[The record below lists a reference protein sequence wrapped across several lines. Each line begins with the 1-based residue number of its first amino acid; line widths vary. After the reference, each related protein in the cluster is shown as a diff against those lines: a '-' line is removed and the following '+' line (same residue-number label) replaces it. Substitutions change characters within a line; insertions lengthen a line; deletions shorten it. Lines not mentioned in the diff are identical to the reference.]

1 MMMSPGSLARLLRGG
16 APLMLATLA
25 QAQVTITA
33 DPNPARSRV
42 ACTLTVAHSDRVA
55 RDWRWHVVGHG
66 ESADLLEPIAPDKAR
81 FKTPVT
87 LTERSFTVV
96 AEDKS
101 DPSVKGVFVL
111 KVEPN
116 LNAGGER
123 SLVNMASPG
132 AFLPSLRPFLYP
144 FGGRGAFGSKPR
156 SFTNPPNK
164 IVFCDDAA
172 MGPLDR
178 CWIVSGRNGLEAYKV
193 NGDPVRLPGFPYSAP
208 PGRGEVPQGAPRIV
222 FCEAS
227 TEDPDHS
234 NLAIFAL
241 QPDGN
246 RRFLA
251 GSLTRSDAILRLDGK
266 ESAAVFEGFTDLAL
280 DRKGNAY
287 VLEPYG
293 PAVIRRIDPAGN
305 VTTLCG
311 GGILGDD
318 VDGAGKGAR
327 FRQPVAMTVD
337 PDTGDLYVG
346 ERQAIRKVTPDGVV
360 TTVLGGGSTSALALD
375 GDGKVAPLCSGRVPL
390 DTRFRV
396 NPRTLAMF
404 GRELIICNGDGIFA
418 FHLDTRRM
426 ALVVPKAAH
435 QRMGPIHYLNPQLPP
450 KRCAAI
456 ETECDLAITKDGM
469 ALINSTTGI
478 DELELPDT
486 PITTVMDPST
496 PESRSQYVSPP
507 FENKAD
513 GKAGQGDAALDNLWP
528 GPATETVVVRPHG
541 TGIVQHWRT
550 CAPGQTFTGQC
561 FLESKGLTTGTAC
574 LNVRFADRDGNPL
587 GNGKDAAGDK
597 TPHEVRLPV
606 ADRTL
611 LQAVGTAPQGA
622 ERVMFYLLVT
632 GGTPRGVAT
641 FREVTFHQVPSGG

>member
-123 SLVNMASPG
+123 SLVNIASPG

-156 SFTNPPNK
+156 SFTNPTNK
-164 IVFCDDAA
+164 
-172 MGPLDR
+172 
-178 CWIVSGRNGLEAYKV
+178 
-193 NGDPVRLPGFPYSAP
+193 
-208 PGRGEVPQGAPRIV
+208 IV

-234 NLAIFAL
+234 NLAIFTL

-375 GDGKVAPLCSGRVPL
+375 GDGKVAPL
-390 DTRFRV
+390 
-396 NPRTLAMF
+396 
-404 GRELIICNGDGIFA
+404 
-418 FHLDTRRM
+418 
-426 ALVVPKAAH
+426 AA
-435 QRMGPIHYLNPQLPP
+435 
-450 KRCAAI
+450 
-456 ETECDLAITKDGM
+456 
-469 ALINSTTGI
+469 
-478 DELELPDT
+478 
-486 PITTVMDPST
+486 
-496 PESRSQYVSPP
+496 SPP
-507 FENKAD
+507 SA
-513 GKAGQGDAALDNLWP
+513 
-528 GPATETVVVRPHG
+528 R
-541 TGIVQHWRT
+541 
-550 CAPGQTFTGQC
+550 
-561 FLESKGLTTGTAC
+561 
-574 LNVRFADRDGNPL
+574 
-587 GNGKDAAGDK
+587 
-597 TPHEVRLPV
+597 
-606 ADRTL
+606 
-611 LQAVGTAPQGA
+611 
-622 ERVMFYLLVT
+622 
-632 GGTPRGVAT
+632 
-641 FREVTFHQVPSGG
+641 